1 MKDKL
6 SYPPSSVRWLRFS
19 PTELLDS
26 VASSLTEILIQ
37 GTLLSGYLAYWKN
50 LAELSLLGEGWV
62 LIFLTGS
69 LLRGVSLG

>member
-19 PTELLDS
+19 PTELPDS

-50 LAELSLLGEGWV
+50 LAELSLLGDV
-62 LIFLTGS
+62 H
-69 LLRGVSLG
+69 LGQGPLHLWSEQGIC